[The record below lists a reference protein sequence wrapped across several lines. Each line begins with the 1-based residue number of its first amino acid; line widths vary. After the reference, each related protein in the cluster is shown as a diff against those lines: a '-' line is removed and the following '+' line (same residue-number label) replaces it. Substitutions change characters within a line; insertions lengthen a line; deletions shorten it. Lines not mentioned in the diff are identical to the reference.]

1 MFLFFLLLLTLPTAA
16 WYLTS
21 SATITKW
28 LWSRYPAWL
37 DELLHCAACSGF
49 WWGTLISL
57 GFSWANQHPYPWY
70 TAPLWGLVVL
80 VTNPLVATL
89 HTRAL
94 TSAASGSAEAINK
107 LETAVNRLAT
117 VMEEEAKKADEAQK
131 RYPSIKLDA
140 ETDQAMT
147 RLELQGVIKRPVY

>member
-1 MFLFFLLLLTLPTAA
+1 MFLFFLLLSILPTAA

-49 WWGTLISL
+49 WWGNLVSL
-57 GFSWANQHPYPWY
+57 GFTWANQHPYPWY
-70 TAPLWGLVVL
+70 TAPIWGLVVL
-80 VTNPLVATL
+80 VTNPMVAAL

-94 TSAASGSAEAINK
+94 TPATSGNTEAINK
-107 LETAVNRLAT
+107 LETAVDRLAAG
-117 VMEEEAKKADEAQK
+117 VEEQLKRDEAFDLK
-131 RYPSIKLDA
+131 
-140 ETDQAMT
+140 QADT
-147 RLELQGVIKRPVY
+147 RLELQGVINHPVF